1 MRLPVSDPR
10 LVASYGF
17 FAKDAYFRAPKIT
30 VEAALTTLD
39 MMGETAPSWKKE
51 KPRILLTPLS

>member
-30 VEAALTTLD
+30 VEAARTTLD
-39 MMGETAPSWKKE
+39 MTGGNRPELE
-51 KPRILLTPLS
+51 KGKSREFY

>member
-10 LVASYGF
+10 LVVSYRF
-17 FAKDAYFRAPKIT
+17 FAKDAYFSASKIT
-30 VEAALTTLD
+30 VEAARTTLD
-39 MMGETAPSWKKE
+39 LTGGNRPEEKRK